1 MIQTNSC
8 NASVL
13 ITWKKHQVAS
23 PTQNA
28 ERVISMFKAQAG
40 FNIGFPVD
48 LYTHGLQTATLALR
62 DGCDEETVVCALLHD
77 LGECWSSIN
86 HGEIAASL
94 LRPYIS
100 PENYWVLNHHEV
112 FQAYIYKNGFE
123 LKDIEGVRN
132 QFKESPHF
140 DACARFCERYD
151 SKAFDPDYDTLPL
164 EHFIPMII
172 RIFNRK
178 PYVESGCLNDAAVN
192 VAKFS
197 LCEAYP
203 NAEENWTTLQH
214 SQWGFSNFAWSMM
227 NLFTPAI
234 PNSTQQASTSQFSAC
249 KKSWDALVVW
259 CILPNVMMDLFFV
272 RVMVWLLQ
280 NDSMILVLRLPGAAG
295 CCPRGKT
302 ICTLLYIILYHD
314 IILYHIVSCYTILIY
329 YFILYYFIS
338 YHSHIT
344 YIILYW
350 TWHIHDYKDIWVR
363 RVSSYNL

>member
-1 MIQTNSC
+1 
-8 NASVL
+8 
-13 ITWKKHQVAS
+13 
-23 PTQNA
+23 
-28 ERVISMFKAQAG
+28 MFKAQQG
-40 FNIGFPVD
+40 FSIGFPVD

-112 FQAYIYKNGFE
+112 FQAYIYKNGFD

-132 QFKESPHF
+132 QFKDSPHF

-197 LCEAYP
+197 LAEAYP
-203 NAEENWTTLQH
+203 NAEEN
-214 SQWGFSNFAWSMM
+214 
-227 NLFTPAI
+227 
-234 PNSTQQASTSQFSAC
+234 
-249 KKSWDALVVW
+249 
-259 CILPNVMMDLFFV
+259 
-272 RVMVWLLQ
+272 
-280 NDSMILVLRLPGAAG
+280 
-295 CCPRGKT
+295 
-302 ICTLLYIILYHD
+302 
-314 IILYHIVSCYTILIY
+314 
-329 YFILYYFIS
+329 
-338 YHSHIT
+338 
-344 YIILYW
+344 
-350 TWHIHDYKDIWVR
+350 
-363 RVSSYNL
+363 

>member
-1 MIQTNSC
+1 MQLFSHG
-8 NASVL
+8 L
-13 ITWKKHQVAS
+13 QVAS

-28 ERVISMFKAQAG
+28 ERVISMFKAQQG
-40 FNIGFPVD
+40 FSIGFPVD

-112 FQAYIYKNGFE
+112 FQAYIYKNGFD

-132 QFKESPHF
+132 QFKDSPHF

-197 LCEAYP
+197 LAEAYP
-203 NAEENWTTLQH
+203 NAEEN
-214 SQWGFSNFAWSMM
+214 
-227 NLFTPAI
+227 
-234 PNSTQQASTSQFSAC
+234 
-249 KKSWDALVVW
+249 
-259 CILPNVMMDLFFV
+259 
-272 RVMVWLLQ
+272 
-280 NDSMILVLRLPGAAG
+280 
-295 CCPRGKT
+295 
-302 ICTLLYIILYHD
+302 
-314 IILYHIVSCYTILIY
+314 
-329 YFILYYFIS
+329 
-338 YHSHIT
+338 
-344 YIILYW
+344 
-350 TWHIHDYKDIWVR
+350 
-363 RVSSYNL
+363 